1 MNWRRAIV
9 ITFIMVIAAMAVAIY
24 FRWNPAS
31 HDFFPRCMFLN
42 LTGLKCPGC
51 GSQRAF
57 HALLHG
63 DVVAA
68 LRLNAYLLVGLP
80 LLGVYAVAE
89 WQRTRWPRFYVA
101 LSSPRVLC
109 AIVLTVLLW
118 WVLRNLL
125 GC

>member
-31 HDFFPRCMFLN
+31 HDFFPRCVFLN

-68 LRLNAYLLVGLP
+68 LRLNAL
-80 LLGVYAVAE
+80 AE